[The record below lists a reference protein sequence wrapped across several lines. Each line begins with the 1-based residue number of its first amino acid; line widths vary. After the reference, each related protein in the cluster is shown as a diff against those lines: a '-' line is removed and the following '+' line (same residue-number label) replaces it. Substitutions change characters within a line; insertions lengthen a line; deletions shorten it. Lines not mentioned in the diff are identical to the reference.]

1 MFGLELEVIILV
13 GLVAVSVIAVAYAL
27 FYNSIESQ
35 RKTDDRVSKMSSSP
49 GNQKD
54 KKAASDRLAEMSKRK
69 KSVQDSLKQLEEQ
82 QSSKDKR
89 NSLEDKL
96 AQAGL
101 SVSPQQYYL
110 YSAILG
116 LLAGAVG
123 FVVSANALIAVGVV
137 VVFGLGVPAWIL
149 SFIRKKRFKAFLE
162 EFPNSLDVMVRS
174 IKSGLPLNDAV
185 RLIAADGREPVAG
198 EFRKLV
204 EEQQFGFSIPE
215 ACERMFGRV
224 PLPEVNFFAV
234 VINIQAQAGGN
245 LSEALGNLST
255 VLRMR
260 KQMKAKIKAMS
271 MEAKASAAI
280 IGALPFIVT
289 LLVYLS
295 SPGYIMLLFTDP
307 RGHLIIGASLVW
319 MSIGILIMRKM
330 IDFEI

>member
-1 MFGLELEVIILV
+1 MFGLEPRILILV
-13 GLVAVSVIAVAYAL
+13 GLVAVAVIAIAYAF
-27 FYNSIESQ
+27 FYNSFQAQ
-35 RKTDDRVSKMSSSP
+35 RKTHGRVSKMAVSP

-54 KKAASDRLAEMSKRK
+54 KKAANDRLAEISKRK
-69 KSVQDSLKQLEEQ
+69 KSVQDTLKQLEEQ
-82 QSSKDKR
+82 KSEKAGRKT
-89 NSLEDKL
+89 LENRLD
-96 AQAGL
+96 QAGL
-101 SVSPQQYYL
+101 SISPQQYYT
-110 YSAILG
+110 YSAGLG
-116 LLAGAVG
+116 VVAALAGFILSG
-123 FVVSANALIAVGVV
+123 NILIAVGLL
-137 VVFGLGVPAWIL
+137 VVFGLGVPAWAL
-149 SFIRKKRFKAFLE
+149 SFIKKRRYKAFLE

-185 RLIAADGREPVAG
+185 RLIAADGRQPVAG
-198 EFRKLV
+198 EFQKLV
-204 EEQQFGFSIPE
+204 QEQQVGFSIPE
-215 ACERMFGRV
+215 ACSRMFERV

-245 LSEALGNLST
+245 LSEALANLST

-280 IGALPFIVT
+280 IGALPFIVAT
-289 LLVYLS
+289 LVYLS

-319 MSIGILIMRKM
+319 MAIGIFIMRKM